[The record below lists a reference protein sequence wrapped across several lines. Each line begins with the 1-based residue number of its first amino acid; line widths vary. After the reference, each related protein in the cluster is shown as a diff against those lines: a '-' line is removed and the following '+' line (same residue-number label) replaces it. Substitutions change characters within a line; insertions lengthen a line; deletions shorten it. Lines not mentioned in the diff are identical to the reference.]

1 MHFQTGVH
9 KEIESNKTVPIISF
23 FIYLANIVRTV
34 YAIIICCI
42 CMYMYLS
49 KFKTEVVFNTII
61 KDAFVC
67 TYSKWSWPK
76 VYVTYTLRISFQ
88 NCLLW
93 LLFGGGILWNFR
105 FTMHKMIYFVCHMVP
120 CIFLP
125 NSMPIFKVTY
135 SAS

>member
-1 MHFQTGVH
+1 MHFHTCVH

-23 FIYLANIVRTV
+23 FLYLANIVRTV

-49 KFKTEVVFNTII
+49 KFKIKAVFNTII

-76 VYVTYTLRISFQ
+76 VYVTYTLRLSFQ

-93 LLFGGGILWNFR
+93 LLFGEGEYYEISDSQ
-105 FTMHKMIYFVCHMVP
+105 
-120 CIFLP
+120 CIRWYISCATWRHAFSYQTLCLF
-125 NSMPIFKVTY
+125 SK
-135 SAS
+135 

>member
-1 MHFQTGVH
+1 MHFHTCVH

-23 FIYLANIVRTV
+23 FLYLANIVRTV

-76 VYVTYTLRISFQ
+76 VYVTYTLRLSFQ

-93 LLFGGGILWNFR
+93 LLFGGGEYYEISDSQCIRWYILCATW
-105 FTMHKMIYFVCHMVP
+105 CHAFSYQTL
-120 CIFLP
+120 CLF
-125 NSMPIFKVTY
+125 SK
-135 SAS
+135 

>member
-1 MHFQTGVH
+1 MHFQTCVH

-23 FIYLANIVRTV
+23 FLYLANIVRTV

-76 VYVTYTLRISFQ
+76 VYVTYTLRLSFQ

-93 LLFGGGILWNFR
+93 LLFGGGEYNEISDSQCIRWYISC
-105 FTMHKMIYFVCHMVP
+105 TTWCHAFSYQTL
-120 CIFLP
+120 CLF
-125 NSMPIFKVTY
+125 SK
-135 SAS
+135 